1 MQAIRSAQADD
12 MLDLGQG
19 DVGDGAVDVRVV
31 GGQLEIG
38 PDGGGKVVPLQQ
50 EGEGLRPGIGVL
62 DAGGWVEGWGADA
75 GRGAWLDHFCC
86 CG

>member
-31 GGQLEIG
+31 GGQLEVS
-38 PDGGGKVVPLQQ
+38 PDGGGKVVALQQ
-50 EGEGLRPGIGVL
+50 QGEGLSPGAGVL
-62 DAGGWVEGWGADA
+62 DAGGWVEG
-75 GRGAWLDHFCC
+75 
-86 CG
+86 